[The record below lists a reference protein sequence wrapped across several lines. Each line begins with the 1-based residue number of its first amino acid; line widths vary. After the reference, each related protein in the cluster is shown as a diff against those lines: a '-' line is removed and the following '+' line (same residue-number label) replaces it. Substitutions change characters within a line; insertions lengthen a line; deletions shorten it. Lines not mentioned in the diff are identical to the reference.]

1 MILFFCS
8 VCVINPPWRDISI
21 GLVIKTWKNTSH
33 HLSSFNATWKSV
45 LANLYLWL
53 MFCYLPLPLELLLAT
68 QKYKWAS
75 WISIPRQIEINVSEK
90 PAEPEEI
97 CNCFNC
103 YWQQLLMALF
113 LYVQELS
120 LTIHTYTQSPRKIFV
135 KVKKKIVYSNFC
147 FFFIKR
153 KNGQTFL

>member
-97 CNCFNC
+97 CRDGPWPDPTRAYFWPAVNKRPTRV
-103 YWQQLLMALF
+103 LF
-113 LYVQELS
+113 DP
-120 LTIHTYTQSPRKIFV
+120 TQS
-135 KVKKKIVYSNFC
+135 NF
-147 FFFIKR
+147 FWPE
-153 KNGQTFL
+153 G